1 MWRLAFCRACSACR
15 RALRLDCY
23 RASCP
28 CPGRRWHL
36 SRRRWTCRSRS
47 GSASSNS
54 PWSTTYRGSQNLPP
68 GRRSWSH
75 DRLARH
81 LVHMRRFRKASARPQ
96 LRLLRA
102 SWPFLSVDHDN
113 SLSKAGFRDKLRQA
127 ERFRRTSARQQS
139 ASGLT
144 RVQFCS
150 RECASRRSAFAI
162 HGAGRNFQRFVVPH
176 LCFSE
181 QSPAFKGVKHRA
193 LTAQRFHCTVANEI
207 LHFSPPTCLPP
218 DYLKP
223 ISRACHYDSVRFE
236 PGTLASHR
244 GYLASD

>member
-127 ERFRRTSARQQS
+127 ER
-139 ASGLT
+139 G
-144 RVQFCS
+144 
-150 RECASRRSAFAI
+150 
-162 HGAGRNFQRFVVPH
+162 
-176 LCFSE
+176 
-181 QSPAFKGVKHRA
+181 SP
-193 LTAQRFHCTVANEI
+193 N
-207 LHFSPPTCLPP
+207 FSPPAIGFRRIYQKGLLFERVHRSAGYYCNRWSGTQFPAPCGATSRLQRAIASFQRDETPRSGGIKIPLPGSERDP
-218 DYLKP
+218 AFLASNLPAHRLFKTEFTTV
-223 ISRACHYDSVRFE
+223 SLRFSA
-236 PGTLASHR
+236 TLAR
-244 GYLASD
+244 EL

>member
-1 MWRLAFCRACSACR
+1 MWRLTFCRACSACR
-15 RALRLDCY
+15 RALRLDCH

-54 PWSTTYRGSQNLPP
+54 PWSTTCPGVAELAAGSPVVVP
-68 GRRSWSH
+68 RP
-75 DRLARH
+75 
-81 LVHMRRFRKASARPQ
+81 RFRKASARPQ

-102 SWPFLSVDHDN
+102 SWPFLSVDHDT
-113 SLSKAGFRDKLRQA
+113 SLSKARFRDKLRQA

-162 HGAGRNFQRFVVPH
+162 HGAGGNFQCFVVPH

-181 QSPAFKGVKHRA
+181 QSPTFKGVKHRA
-193 LTAQRFHCTVANEI
+193 LTAQRFHCAVANEI
-207 LHFSPPTCLPP
+207 LHFSPPTCLPATA
-218 DYLKP
+218 YLKP
-223 ISRACHYDSVRFE
+223 NSRQCHYDSETILMRE
-236 PGTLASHR
+236 L
-244 GYLASD
+244 